1 MDTKTF
7 CLGIL
12 SMGDATG
19 YEIKKQ
25 LEGPFRHFYDASF
38 GSIYPALGKL
48 TDAGLVEKTELA
60 QDKRPDKKVYSIT
73 PASKMALMD
82 ELAKPVAGDKV
93 RSDFLATIVFS
104 ELLTP
109 ARLDDLIADRISHY
123 DDAIKQLDCEENIIS
138 PGAHFVCG
146 FGKAI
151 YGAARDY
158 LENHRHEIVGH
169 SLMTKPEKVQ

>member
-12 SMGDATG
+12 SLGDATG

-48 TDAGLVEKTELA
+48 TDAGLVNRTEFA
-60 QDKRPDKKVYSIT
+60 QDKRPDKKIYSIT
-73 PASKMALMD
+73 PAGKMALMD
-82 ELAKPVAGDKV
+82 ELGKPVADDRI
-93 RSDFLATIVFS
+93 RSDFLATVVFS
-104 ELLTP
+104 ELLSP
-109 ARLDDLIADRISHY
+109 AALDALIAQRIAGY
-123 DDAIKQLDCEENIIS
+123 EEAIEQLECGDTITN
-138 PGAHFVCG
+138 PGSNFVCG

-151 YGAARDY
+151 YGAALDY
-158 LENHRHEIVGH
+158 LKNNRHEIVGH
-169 SLMTKPEKVQ
+169 NLMAKSEKVQ

>member
-12 SMGDATG
+12 SFGDATG

-38 GSIYPALGKL
+38 GSIYPALSKL
-48 TDAGLVEKTELA
+48 SDAGLVERTELA

-73 PASKMALMD
+73 PAGKMTLMD
-82 ELAKPVAGDKV
+82 ELSKPVSEDKM
-93 RSDFLATIVFS
+93 RSDFLATVVFS

-109 ARLDDLIADRISHY
+109 SAIDNLIADRIEKY
-123 DDAIKQLDCEENIIS
+123 EEAIRQLDCDDNNIS

-146 FGKAI
+146 FGKAV
-151 YGAARDY
+151 YSAALDY
-158 LENHRHEIVGH
+158 LQNHQHEIVGH
-169 SLMTKPEKVQ
+169 SLMTKSEKVQ

>member
-12 SMGDATG
+12 SLGDATG

-48 TDAGLVEKTELA
+48 TDAGQVERTEFA
-60 QDKRPDKKVYSIT
+60 QDKRPDKKIYSIT
-73 PASKMALMD
+73 AAGKMALMD
-82 ELAKPVAGDKV
+82 ALEKPVADDKV

-104 ELLTP
+104 EMLTS
-109 ARLDDLIADRISHY
+109 ADLDVLISERIAKY
-123 DDAIKQLDCEENIIS
+123 ETAIQELSDKNTVSTPSTQ
-138 PGAHFVCG
+138 FVCG
-146 FGKAI
+146 FGKAV

-169 SLMTKPEKVQ
+169 SLLTKSEKVT

>member
-12 SMGDATG
+12 SFGDATG

-48 TDAGLVEKTELA
+48 TDAGLVERTELA

-73 PASKMALMD
+73 PKGKMALID
-82 ELAKPVAGDKV
+82 ELAKPIADDKV
-93 RSDFLATIVFS
+93 RSDFLSTVVFS
-104 ELLTP
+104 ELLSPST
-109 ARLDDLIADRISHY
+109 LDAMIADRIAGY
-123 DDAIKQLDCEENIIS
+123 DKAIEELDCEEDITG

-146 FGKAI
+146 FGKAV
-151 YGAARDY
+151 YSAARDY
-158 LENHRHEIVGH
+158 LDNHRHEIVGH
-169 SLMTKPEKVQ
+169 SLVTKPERVQ

>member
-1 MDTKTF
+1 MDIKTF

-12 SMGDATG
+12 SFGDATG

-48 TDAGLVEKTELA
+48 TDAGLVERTELA

-73 PASKMALMD
+73 PAGKMLLMD
-82 ELAKPVAGDKV
+82 ELEKPVADDKV
-93 RSDFLATIVFS
+93 RSDFLATVVFS

-109 ARLDDLIADRISHY
+109 TTIDQMIADRITALEK
-123 DDAIKQLDCEENIIS
+123 AIDELDCEQEVAG

-146 FGKAI
+146 FGKAV

-169 SLMTKPEKVQ
+169 SLLTKSEKVQ

>member
-73 PASKMALMD
+73 PAGKMALMD
-82 ELAKPVAGDKV
+82 ELAKPVADDKV

-109 ARLDDLIADRISHY
+109 SQLDAMIAERIETY
-123 DDAIKQLDCEENIIS
+123 NEAIKQLDCEENIIS

-151 YGAARDY
+151 YSAARDY

>member
-12 SMGDATG
+12 SFGDATG

-48 TDAGLVEKTELA
+48 TDAGMVERTELA

-73 PASKMALMD
+73 PAGKMALMD
-82 ELAKPVAGDKV
+82 ELAKPVASDKV
-93 RSDFLATIVFS
+93 KSDFLATIVFS
-104 ELLTP
+104 ELLAP
-109 ARLDDLIADRISHY
+109 AAIDQMIEDRLAAY
-123 DDAIKQLDCEENIIS
+123 DTAITELDCEQDMTG

-146 FGKAI
+146 FGKAL
-151 YGAARDY
+151 YSAARDY

-169 SLMTKPEKVQ
+169 SLLAKSEKVQ